1 MGTPG
6 APVVEL
12 YRVVKHYH
20 GLRPLRVASMAVAEG
35 ERVSIGGMDAGAG
48 ELFVNLVTGAT
59 LPDEGEVRVFGRPT
73 SDITDGE
80 EWLTSL
86 DRFGIVS
93 ERAVLLES
101 ATLQQNLALP
111 FTLDIEPV
119 PPTVALRVE
128 ALAHRCGIDPERWLA
143 VPAGSLPRDV
153 RIRSHLARALAADP
167 RVLILEEPTA
177 GLEDGAV
184 EPLATDVCRASNG
197 SGVAVLA
204 LTRHER
210 FARRVAPRNL
220 LLHGA
225 TGEMKPLARRWF
237 GW

>member
-1 MGTPG
+1 METPG

-12 YRVVKHYH
+12 HRVVKHYH
-20 GLRPLRVASMAVAEG
+20 GLRPLRIASMTVAAG

-59 LPDEGEVRVFGRPT
+59 LPDEGEVRVFGRRT
-73 SDITDGE
+73 SEIMDGD
-80 EWLTSL
+80 EWLRSL

-111 FTLDIEPV
+111 FTLDIDPV
-119 PPTVALRVE
+119 PPGIAGRVE
-128 ALAHRCGIDPERWLA
+128 ALAYRCGIDPARWLA
-143 VPAGSLPRDV
+143 EPAGSLPRDV

-177 GLEDGAV
+177 GLEEGAV
-184 EPLATDVCRASNG
+184 DPLAADVCRASHG

-210 FARRVAPRNL
+210 FARRMARRNL

-225 TGEMKPLARRWF
+225 TGEVKPLGRRWF